1 MTTTPMSPQGPAP
14 AVINRTRS
22 RIQFLLLAAL
32 FFAPFVL
39 AYSAYWLFPNWAPQ
53 GKVNY
58 GQLISPAVQS
68 PVLALRDAA
77 GQPLPND
84 VLRGKWTLVQ
94 LVKTDCDEAC
104 RRELILTRQL
114 HAALGV
120 KRERVQRV
128 LIGTAGVDMAA
139 LKARY
144 GAEQPDLLWLQ
155 DATSGATAAEFFA
168 DTPANA
174 VMLVDPLGSW
184 LMLYPHAADEAA
196 VKRDFKGLQKDI
208 NKLLKLSSIG

>member
-1 MTTTPMSPQGPAP
+1 MTLTPTSPAP

-39 AYSAYWLFPNWAPQ
+39 AYSAYWLFPNWSPQ

-58 GQLISPAVQS
+58 GQLMSPAPAT

-77 GQPLPND
+77 GQPLASD
-84 VLRGKWTLVQ
+84 ALRGKWTLVQ
-94 LVKTDCDEAC
+94 LVKGECEEAC
-104 RRELILTRQL
+104 RRELVLTRQV

-120 KRERVQRV
+120 KRERVQRL
-128 LIGTAGVDMAA
+128 LIAADGVDPAA
-139 LKARY
+139 LKSRY
-144 GAEQPDLLWLQ
+144 AAEQPDLLWLQ
-155 DATSGATAAEFFA
+155 DANGSSTAAGFFA
-168 DTPANA
+168 SAPEHS
-174 VMLVDPLGSW
+174 VMLIDPLGAW
-184 LMLYPHAADEAA
+184 VMLYPHATDEEA
-196 VKRDFKGLQKDI
+196 VKRDFKGMQKDI

>member
-1 MTTTPMSPQGPAP
+1 MNPLPTSPAP

-22 RIQFLLLAAL
+22 RIQFVLLGAL

-39 AYSAYWLFPNWAPQ
+39 AYSAYWLFPNWTPQ

-58 GQLISPAVQS
+58 GELLNPAVAT
-68 PVLALRDAA
+68 PVLALRDAD
-77 GQPLPND
+77 GTPLAND
-84 VLRGKWTLVQ
+84 ALRGKWTLVQ
-94 LVKTDCDEAC
+94 LARGDCDEAC

-128 LIGTAGVDMAA
+128 LIATEAADAAA

-144 GAEQPDLLWLQ
+144 GAEQPDLKWLR
-155 DATSGATAAEFFA
+155 DAPAGGPTAAAVFA
-168 DTPANA
+168 STPANA
-174 VMLVDPLGSW
+174 VMLVDPLGTW
-184 LMLYPHAADEAA
+184 LMVYPHAADEEA
-196 VKRDFKGLQKDI
+196 VKRDFKGMQKDI